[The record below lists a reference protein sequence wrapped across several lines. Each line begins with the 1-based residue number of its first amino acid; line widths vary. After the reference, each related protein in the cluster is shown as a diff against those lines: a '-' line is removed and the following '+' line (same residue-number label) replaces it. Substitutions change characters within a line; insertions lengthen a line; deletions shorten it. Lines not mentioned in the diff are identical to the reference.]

1 MRVTNYVRLITLT
14 AICSFGMLLVSG
26 CGLSAEELQ
35 QLEMK
40 KKEVRA
46 LELQANGLKDERARI
61 EKEIAEKNKRVEE
74 CNKLKAETQA
84 NLSKVKK

>member
-1 MRVTNYVRLITLT
+1 MRVTKYIRPIAVMAVFTL
-14 AICSFGMLLVSG
+14 GVLVSG
-26 CGLSAEELQ
+26 CGPSAEQLA
-35 QLEMK
+35 QLEAK

-46 LELQANGLKDERARI
+46 LELQADGLKDERARI

-84 NLSKVKK
+84 NLAKVKK